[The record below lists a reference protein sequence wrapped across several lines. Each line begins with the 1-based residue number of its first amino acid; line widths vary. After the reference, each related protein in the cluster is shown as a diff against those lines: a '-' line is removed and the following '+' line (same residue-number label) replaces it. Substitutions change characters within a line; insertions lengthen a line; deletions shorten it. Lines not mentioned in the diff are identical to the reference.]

1 MKKPVFTGANVA
13 IITPMTASGDVNY
26 VEFKKIIDDQIA
38 RGIDSITI
46 CGTTGEGSTLTDK
59 EHKDTIQ
66 FCIDYVNGRVP
77 VIAGTGS
84 NDTRYAIELCQFAS
98 QAGADGLLTVT
109 PYYNKTS
116 QNGLI
121 KHFNTLADCSD
132 TPIILYNVPSRTG
145 ISISPDTYY
154 QLSKHPNIN
163 GCKEASGD
171 FSLLAEAMRLCGD
184 EMNFWSGNDDMIVP
198 IISMG
203 GKGVISVLA
212 NVAPDVAHSIAQQ
225 ALDGNYAEARALQLK
240 YLDLINA
247 LFLEVNPIPVK
258 MAMDFLGWDVGDL
271 RLPLCPMTEAHTT
284 QLKQAMTEAGL
295 TLVK

>member
-1 MKKPVFTGANVA
+1 MKKPIFTGANVA
-13 IITPMTASGDVNY
+13 IITPMTATGDVNY
-26 VEFKKIIDDQIA
+26 PEFKRFIDDQIN

-66 FCIDYVNGRVP
+66 FCVDYVNGRVP

-84 NDTRYAIELCQFAS
+84 NDTRYAVELSKFAS
-98 QAGADGLLTVT
+98 KAGADGLLTVT
-109 PYYNKTS
+109 PYYNKAT

-121 KHFNTLADCSD
+121 KHFSTLADCSD

-145 ISISPDTYY
+145 VCISADTYY

-163 GCKEASGD
+163 GAKEASGD

-184 EMNFWSGNDDMIVP
+184 DLNFWSGNDDMIVP
-198 IISMG
+198 LMAMG

-212 NVAPDVAHSIAQQ
+212 NVLPDKAHEIAQLC
-225 ALDGNYAEARALQLK
+225 LDGNYAQARELQIK

-258 MAMDFLGWDVGDL
+258 MATDFLGWDVGDL
-271 RLPLCPMTEAHTT
+271 RLPLCAMTDAHVA
-284 QLKQAMTEAGL
+284 QLKKAMTEAGL

>member
-13 IITPMTASGDVNY
+13 IITPMTATGDVNY
-26 VEFKKIIDDQIA
+26 PEFKKIIDDQIE

-46 CGTTGEGSTLTDK
+46 CGTTGESSTLTDK
-59 EHKDTIQ
+59 EHKEAIT

-84 NDTRYAIELCQFAS
+84 NDTRYAIELCKFAS
-98 QAGADGLLTVT
+98 KAGADGLLTVT

-121 KHFNTLADCSD
+121 HHFNTLADCSD

-145 ISISPDTYY
+145 VSIAANTYY
-154 QLSKHPNIN
+154 ELSKHPNIN

-184 EMNFWSGNDDMIVP
+184 DMNFWSGNDDMIVP
-198 IISMG
+198 IIAMG

-212 NVAPDVAHSIAQQ
+212 NVAPDVSHSIAKA
-225 ALDGNYAEARALQLK
+225 ALDGNYAEARTLQLK

-247 LFLEVNPIPVK
+247 LFTEVNPIPVK
-258 MAMDFLGWDVGDL
+258 MAMKLLGWDVGEL
-271 RLPLCPMTEAHTT
+271 RLPLYQISDAHAE
-284 QLKQAMTEAGL
+284 QLKKAMVEAGL
-295 TLVK
+295 TLAK